1 MFNIRQ
7 EKLFSLEEILETSP
21 RESYPLILESLDIA
35 PLLKVVSKKA
45 LLGAPT
51 RLNYSAMIYSLIIR
65 IIERQPSLK
74 THSHY
79 DRSFQDLPMQNKKV
93 MVILSNRKMFCHN
106 PECEHTTFAET
117 FDFLPAKAKRTK
129 RLEDEIINLSMNV
142 SSLTA
147 SSLLTTS
154 VAKVG
159 KSTICNLLKKRY
171 TDH

>member
-1 MFNIRQ
+1 MDEFIKILDGNLEYVSHEIIDDTIFIR
-7 EKLFSLEEILETSP
+7 
-21 RESYPLILESLDIA
+21 
-35 PLLKVVSKKA
+35 VVS
-45 LLGAPT
+45 
-51 RLNYSAMIYSLIIR
+51 IR
-65 IIERQPSLK
+65 GEVNCPFCGQPSSK

-93 MVILSNRKMFCHN
+93 IIILSNKKMFCHN

-117 FDFLPAKAKRTK
+117 FEFLPAKAKKTK

-147 SSLLTTS
+147 SALLKTS

-159 KSTICNLLKKRY
+159 KSTICNLLKKRG
-171 TDH
+171 TDN

>member
-1 MFNIRQ
+1 MDEFIKLLDRNLEYVSHEIIDDTIFIRVA
-7 EKLFSLEEILETSP
+7 SIREE
-21 RESYPLILESLDIA
+21 
-35 PLLKVVSKKA
+35 VVCPFC
-45 LLGAPT
+45 G
-51 RLNYSAMIYSLIIR
+51 
-65 IIERQPSLK
+65 QPSLK

-142 SSLTA
+142 SSITA